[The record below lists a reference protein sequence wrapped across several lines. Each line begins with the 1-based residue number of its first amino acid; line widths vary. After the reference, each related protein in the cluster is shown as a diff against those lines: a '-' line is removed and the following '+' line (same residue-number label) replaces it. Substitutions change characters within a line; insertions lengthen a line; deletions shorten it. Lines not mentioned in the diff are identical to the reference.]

1 MNTLPSFAKST
12 PDEQRLGA
20 RYPMV
25 GLNADWCCAAWQI
38 TDDTVIF
45 DNEDDVDSTYSV
57 LLYDTDEDG
66 TRDIKEEFTGTI
78 EECLNYLE
86 LGQ

>member
-25 GLNADWCCAAWQI
+25 GLSADWCCAAWQI
-38 TDDTVIF
+38 TDNTVIF
-45 DNEDDVDSTYSV
+45 DNEDDGGTYSV
-57 LLYDTDEDG
+57 LIYDTDKDG
-66 TRDIKEEFTGTI
+66 MRDIEDAFTGSI
-78 EECLNYLE
+78 AACLEYLE
-86 LGQ
+86 L

>member
-1 MNTLPSFAKST
+1 MNTLPSFARLT
-12 PDEQRLGA
+12 PDEQSLSA
-20 RYPMV
+20 QYPMV
-25 GLNADWCCAAWQI
+25 GLSADWVCAAWQI

-45 DNEDDVDSTYSV
+45 DNEDDGGTYSV
-57 LLYDTDEDG
+57 LIYDTDEDG